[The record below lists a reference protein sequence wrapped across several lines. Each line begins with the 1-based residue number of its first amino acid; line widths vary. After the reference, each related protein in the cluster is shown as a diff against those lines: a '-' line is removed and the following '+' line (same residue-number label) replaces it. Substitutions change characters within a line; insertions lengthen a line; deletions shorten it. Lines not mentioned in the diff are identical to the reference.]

1 VGGRRRQGG
10 RANQRARRRRLI
22 APAVH
27 DAAAGNGL
35 SHDPHCDVHAGD
47 SGSAKRPLPDPSA
60 ARVRGHRGVPEI
72 VPALSALAWNTADAF
87 ECGLGF
93 RDQLDRG
100 KFGADLRDHHGLTG
114 MVAAKECQF
123 RDPLQRRHRPAPMGK
138 VRLQSP
144 TTFILSPLQSPGA
157 NNGGKQH
164 VIAPSAVNLRQGLV
178 SLLWFSQEPT

>member
-1 VGGRRRQGG
+1 MGGRRRQGG

-35 SHDPHCDVHAGD
+35 SHDPRCDVTRALR
-47 SGSAKRPLPDPSA
+47 AAPSDCCPIHQRRECVA
-60 ARVRGHRGVPEI
+60 TGECRKSI

-114 MVAAKECQF
+114 RVAAKECRF
-123 RDPLQRRHRPAPMGK
+123 RDPLQRRHRPAPVGK

-144 TTFILSPLQSPGA
+144 TTFMLSPRQ
-157 NNGGKQH
+157 
-164 VIAPSAVNLRQGLV
+164 APPAQTTAASN
-178 SLLWFSQEPT
+178 T